1 MKTFRQIINNRTW
14 IFLISGLILTIGF
27 IHAYHYAFVNDDA
40 FISFRYADNFNH
52 GLGLVYNKSEHVE
65 GFTNFLWTMI
75 IAASMQLSFDP
86 VASSTALGIIF
97 YAGTLFIFILI
108 SRRYQTKQG
117 SSFSSLFVP
126 LTSLALALNR
136 DFNVYATSGLETS
149 MYTFFIAAS
158 FFAISLD
165 FKKRNVIVA
174 GIFALLTLLTRPDG
188 AIFFGCVVIY
198 FFIINQDRWKNIFYF
213 ILPSIIIFIPYW
225 IWRYNYYDFFF
236 PNSFYAKSIYL
247 PYYSQGIEYVWLYL
261 KTYYG
266 LFILFIPIVILLLK
280 HGKNFAKFIS
290 QQKQKPGRDIILAI
304 MFSVAY
310 IIFVIRIGG
319 DFMHAR
325 FLIPVTPFLYL
336 IVERF
341 ILSINRLSL
350 RYAAAVFIILS
361 TIFRYDLYTK
371 EISVGYVVDEYQ
383 YYTPEHLKKA
393 KQFGCELKRYFKD
406 LPARFAFSGAQ
417 ARVIYYAELQYAME
431 ALTGLT
437 DTALAHYQIKERSRP
452 GHEKNASLEFLKKK
466 KINFYIGPVNQMHK
480 NQLPFDAM
488 KIDSSIIQIV
498 TYDNNI
504 MNSLSSFPELQFT
517 KMDRYLDSYFL
528 NSDKISHDQLIK
540 DYNFLRGYYFDVNE
554 DTIRERKF
562 LNLISGINKG
572 NAH

>member
-1 MKTFRQIINNRTW
+1 MKTYRQIINDHTW
-14 IFLISGLILTIGF
+14 MFLISGLILAIGL
-27 IHAYHYAFVNDDA
+27 IHSYHYAFVNDDA

-52 GLGLVYNKSEHVE
+52 GLGLVYNKGEHVE
-65 GFTNFLWTMI
+65 GYTNFLWTMI
-75 IAASMQLSFDP
+75 IAASMQLGFDP

-97 YAGTLFIFILI
+97 YAGTLIIFILI

-117 SSFSSLFVP
+117 SSFYPIFFP
-126 LTSLALALNR
+126 LAAIALTLNR

-149 MYTFFIAAS
+149 MYTFFIATS

-165 FKKRNVIVA
+165 LRKKNVVIA

-188 AIFFGCVVIY
+188 AIFFGCLVIY
-198 FFIINQDRWKNIFYF
+198 LFIINQNRWKNILYF
-213 ILPSIIIFIPYW
+213 IFPSLIIFIPYW
-225 IWRYNYYDFFF
+225 IWRYNYYGFFF

-266 LFILFIPIVILLLK
+266 LFILFIPAIALLLK
-280 HGKNFAKFIS
+280 HRKNLTGFIS
-290 QQKQKPGRDIILAI
+290 QQKQKSGRDIILAVL
-304 MFSVAY
+304 FSVVY

-350 RYAAAVFIILS
+350 RYAAAIFIILS

-383 YYTPEHLKKA
+383 YYTPEHLEKA
-393 KQFGCELKRYFKD
+393 KQFGYELKKYFKD
-406 LPARFAFSGAQ
+406 LPVRFAFSGAQ
-417 ARVIYYAELQYAME
+417 ARVVYYAELPYAME

-437 DTALAHYQIKERSRP
+437 DTALAHYQIKERGRP
-452 GHEKNASLEFLKKK
+452 GHEKNASLEFLQKKK
-466 KINFYIGPVNQMHK
+466 VNFYIGPINQMRYD
-480 NQLPFDAM
+480 QLPFDAL

-498 TYDNNI
+498 TYDNRI
-504 MNSLSSFPELQFT
+504 MNLLSSFPELQFT
-517 KMDRYLDSYFL
+517 KMDRYLDSYFS
-528 NSDKISHDQLIK
+528 NSDKISNDQLIS
-540 DYNFLRGYYFDVNE
+540 DYKFLRGYYFDLNE
-554 DTIRERKF
+554 DTVSERKF
-562 LNLISGINKG
+562 LNFISGINKG